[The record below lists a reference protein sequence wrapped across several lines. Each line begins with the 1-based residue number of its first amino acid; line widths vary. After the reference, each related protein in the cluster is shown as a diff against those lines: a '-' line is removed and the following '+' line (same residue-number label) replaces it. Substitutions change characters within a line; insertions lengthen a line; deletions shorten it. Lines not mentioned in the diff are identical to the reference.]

1 MGRAMAYLCPRR
13 QTEAYQGAAHMIDP
27 YQLHAMLNT
36 DRGGLQFTFAF
47 ALAFSAETET

>member
-1 MGRAMAYLCPRR
+1 MAHLCPRR

-36 DRGGLQFTFAF
+36 DRGGLQFTFALAF
-47 ALAFSAETET
+47 ALAISAETET